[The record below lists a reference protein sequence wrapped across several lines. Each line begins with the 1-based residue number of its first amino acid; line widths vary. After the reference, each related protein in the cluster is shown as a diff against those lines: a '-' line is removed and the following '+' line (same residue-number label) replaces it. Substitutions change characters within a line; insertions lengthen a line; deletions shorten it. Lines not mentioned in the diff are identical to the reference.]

1 MPKVKQLSAWVEH
14 RPGALGQLGDALAEK
29 KINIRAFMATT
40 VDHRG
45 FVRLV
50 VDKPAAAKRV
60 FQKHGWE
67 TTEDDVLEVTLPDT
81 PGALGAVA
89 DRLGEAGI
97 NVDYAYVGTAGSAR
111 KVNLYVSVVDAKA
124 ALKALR

>member
-1 MPKVKQLSAWVEH
+1 MPKVKQLSAWIEH
-14 RPGALGQLGDALAEK
+14 RPGALGELGDALAEK
-29 KINIRAFMATT
+29 DVNIRAFMATT
-40 VDHRG
+40 MDTRG

-67 TTEDDVLEVTLPDT
+67 TTEDEVLEVTLPDT

-97 NVDYAYVGTAGSAR
+97 TVEYAYIGSAGNAR
-111 KVNLYVSVVDAKA
+111 KVNLYVSVQDAKA